1 MELAGRVALVTGGSR
16 GIGRA
21 IAQKLAAMG
30 ARVAINYRA
39 NAAAAQAVAQE
50 ISAAGGSAL
59 LLPGD
64 VGQAGVA
71 DDLVGRVLAEWGRLD
86 ILVNNA
92 GVLRDTLLI
101 RMSDTDWDTVLTTNL
116 RGAFLCTRAALRPML
131 RQRWGRIVNISSV
144 AGLVGNAGQANYAAA
159 KAGLVGLTKATAR
172 EVASRNIT
180 VNAVAPGFIETDMT
194 AGLPEKVKESILAQI
209 PVGRFGQ
216 PEEVAEV
223 VAFLVSERAAYI
235 TGQVIQVDGGLAM

>member
-1 MELAGRVALVTGGSR
+1 VELAGRVALVTGGSR

-180 VNAVAPGFIETDMT
+180 VNAVAPGFVETDMT

>member
-21 IAQKLAAMG
+21 IARKLAAMG
-30 ARVAINYRA
+30 ARIAINYRA

-101 RMSDTDWDTVLTTNL
+101 RMSEADWDTVLTTNL

-194 AGLPEKVKESILAQI
+194 AGLPEKVKESLLAQI

-235 TGQVIQVDGGLAM
+235 TGQVIQIDGGLAM

>member
-180 VNAVAPGFIETDMT
+180 VNAVAPGFVETDMT

>member
-1 MELAGRVALVTGGSR
+1 VELAGRVALVTGGSR

>member
-71 DDLVGRVLAEWGRLD
+71 DDLVGRVLAAWGRLD